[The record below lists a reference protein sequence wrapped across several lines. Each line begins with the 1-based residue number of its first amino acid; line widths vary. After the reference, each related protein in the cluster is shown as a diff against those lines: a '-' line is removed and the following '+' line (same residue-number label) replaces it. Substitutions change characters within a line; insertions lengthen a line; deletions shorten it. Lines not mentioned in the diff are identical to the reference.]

1 MVKDDTNQ
9 TLEQGDQ
16 MIRIGSLFSGI
27 GGFELGLERA
37 IPNSTTLWQV
47 EQDKFCQRILQKH
60 WKDAT
65 IYDDVRTIHKHNV
78 APIDILC
85 GGFPCQDISI
95 AGNGKGIIKNET
107 RSGLWW
113 EMHRIINELQPRVAV
128 LENVPAITFRGGLD
142 VIGSLAQIG
151 YDAEWIVISAQQF
164 GAPHKRERWFC
175 IAYPHSDNKG
185 IEKKERA
192 SDIIGTKK
200 PTAIHTDN
208 QGWIEP
214 TIFNNRCH
222 SIPPNVA
229 YPNSERL
236 EKESHI
242 TKRVESKG
250 KGIQSMPTCT
260 TDSESKNATDTNSQ
274 TTSNTTTSSSSLEKK
289 NTTQQRMPIRCDHC
303 YGQQYST
310 STGYWRSAHPE
321 PLIRRVDDGLSRRL
335 DNPRLKALGNAI
347 VPQCSEWIGKQIWE
361 SGLL

>member
-1 MVKDDTNQ
+1 
-9 TLEQGDQ
+9 

-65 IYDDVRTIHKHNV
+65 IYDDVRTINKHNV

-113 EMHRIINELQPRVAV
+113 EMHRIIDELQPRVAV

-175 IAYPHSDNKG
+175 
-185 IEKKERA
+185 
-192 SDIIGTKK
+192 
-200 PTAIHTDN
+200 
-208 QGWIEP
+208 
-214 TIFNNRCH
+214 
-222 SIPPNVA
+222 VA
-229 YPNSERL
+229 YSNSERL

-242 TKRVESKG
+242 TKRFESKG

-260 TDSESKNATDTNSQ
+260 THTKQNATDTNSI
-274 TTSNTTTSSSSLEKK
+274 TPSDTTTSQISMEKEI
-289 NTTQQRMPIRCDHC
+289 NTKQRMPIGCDHR

-321 PLIRRVDDGLSRRL
+321 PLIRRVDDGISRRL
-335 DNPRLKALGNAI
+335 DSPRLKALGNAI